1 MLRQLTTLALILN
14 TSWMAGC
21 TPGYIDAKDLERRE
35 QGPTHCAGRCHEL
48 GLEMGAMVLVGD
60 TLPGCVCV
68 PRGTREKSAS
78 EGASASTVGYVV
90 IAAAA
95 AARRQQQAQQQQ
107 QQRRAN

>member
-1 MLRQLTTLALILN
+1 MVRQSTTLALLVGASFI
-14 TSWMAGC
+14 AGC

-68 PRGTREKSAS
+68 PRGTHEKAAS

-107 QQRRAN
+107 QRRAN